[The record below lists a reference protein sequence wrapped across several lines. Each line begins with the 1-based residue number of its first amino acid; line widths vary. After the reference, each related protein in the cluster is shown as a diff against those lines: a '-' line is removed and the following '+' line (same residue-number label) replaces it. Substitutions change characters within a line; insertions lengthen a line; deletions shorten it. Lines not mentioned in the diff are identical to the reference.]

1 MTADIPRLSPAA
13 TADDPRVE
21 QILAALER
29 FGTGEWAGGLAS
41 SGEGDALDQIIDGL
55 NALARAQAARQ
66 AAVEQQQQ
74 SILAVLNSML
84 AFDFSKRA
92 PVGGGGTA
100 LDALAGGINT
110 ISDTLAVSAV
120 SRAYVDNILDSMTD
134 PLLVLDADL
143 VIQRANH
150 AAAQLFGRA
159 SEHWCGQAL
168 AQLLD
173 DPVAVEQLGL
183 VASQLRPL
191 RYLETSGRVRDG
203 QTVPLGL
210 SASPMSDGGAIEIVC
225 VVRDLTE
232 RKQAEE
238 ALRQNMV
245 QAEIIRA
252 QAAAIA
258 ELSTPLMPIN
268 DQILVMPLVGTVDAR
283 RAEQVV
289 ETLLHGVTAKRAE
302 FVIIDITGVPVVDT
316 QVAQVLI
323 GAGQAVRMLGARL
336 LLTGIRPEVAQTL
349 TSLGVDLSQ
358 VITRS
363 TLQSGIALVLERK
376 KK

>member
-1 MTADIPRLSPAA
+1 MTADISRLSPAP
-13 TADDPRVE
+13 TADDPRLA
-21 QILAALER
+21 QILGALER
-29 FGTGEWAGGLAS
+29 FGAGEWSGGLTSA
-41 SGEGDALDQIIDGL
+41 GEGDPLDQIIDGL
-55 NALARAQAARQ
+55 NEMARQ
-66 AAVEQQQQ
+66 HALRHAAIEQQQQ
-74 SILAVLNSML
+74 AILAVLNSML
-84 AFDFSKRA
+84 AFDFSRRA
-92 PVGGGGTA
+92 PVGQDGTP
-100 LDALAGGINT
+100 LDALASGINT
-110 ISDTLAVSAV
+110 ISDTLAVSMV

-143 VIQRANH
+143 IIQRANY
-150 AAAQLFGRA
+150 AATHLFGLV
-159 SEHWCGQAL
+159 SEQWAGQPL
-168 AQLLD
+168 AQLLGD
-173 DPVAVEQLGL
+173 QAAVEQLGL
-183 VASQLRPL
+183 VASELRPL
-191 RYLETSGRVRDG
+191 RYLETSGRRRDG
-203 QTVPLGL
+203 QTIPLGL

-268 DQILVMPLVGTVDAR
+268 DQILVMPLVGSVDAR

-289 ETLLHGVTAKRAE
+289 ETLLQGVNAKRAE

-358 VITRS
+358 IITRS
-363 TLQSGIALVLERK
+363 TLQSGIALVLGRMK
-376 KK
+376 K

>member
-1 MTADIPRLSPAA
+1 MTADIPRLSLAS
-13 TADDPRVE
+13 TAGDPRLA
-21 QILAALER
+21 QILGALER
-29 FGTGEWAGGLAS
+29 FGAGEWGGGLAPA
-41 SGEGDALDQIIDGL
+41 GEGDALDQIIEGL
-55 NALARAQAARQ
+55 NAVARRQ
-66 AAVEQQQQ
+66 AAAEQQQQ
-74 SILAVLNSML
+74 AILAVLNSML
-84 AFDFSKRA
+84 VFDFSKRA

-100 LDALAGGINT
+100 LDALAGGVNT

-159 SEHWCGQAL
+159 PEQWCGQAL

-173 DPVAVEQLGL
+173 DPAAVEQLGQ
-183 VASQLRPL
+183 VARQLRPL
-191 RYLETSGRVRDG
+191 RYLETSGRARDG
-203 QTVPLGL
+203 RTVALGL

-232 RKQAEE
+232 RRQAEE
-238 ALRQNMV
+238 ALRQNLV

-268 DQILVMPLVGTVDAR
+268 DQILVMPLVGSVDAR

-289 ETLLHGVTAKRAE
+289 ETLLQGVTAKRAE

-363 TLQSGIALVLERK
+363 TLQSGIALVLERRK
-376 KK
+376 